1 MREGG
6 GSKESRP
13 HHPDL
18 PPPCAPPQFCKVLV
32 DLEDDMLS
40 DPLKQTGRSPT
51 PKRTLNSVPTPDRF
65 TNASYKPGACAPARA
80 CLHSAPHL
88 RWPVALA
95 VSRGTTVGRHCPAH
109 VQTVDCSCIII
120 LVKLS

>member
-6 GSKESRP
+6 GSKGGMLLASTSTP
-13 HHPDL
+13 YPDL

-65 TNASYKPGACAPARA
+65 TNASYKPGACA
-80 CLHSAPHL
+80 SAPK
-88 RWPVALA
+88 P
-95 VSRGTTVGRHCPAH
+95 
-109 VQTVDCSCIII
+109 
-120 LVKLS
+120 